1 MRKRVVRIWDVP
13 AGGLFP
19 ALLAVSI
26 AFALGGALGCLMA
39 AQVSGGGGDSLNLYL
54 QSYLAAARDGAVAP
68 PGLPTVLWETLRW
81 PLLTFLMSF
90 TALGV
95 LGIPVLFSIRG
106 FLLSFAVSSFV
117 RMFGGVGGIL
127 AFFAFGL
134 TGLLA
139 VPVLFVLG
147 VQGMTAARDLA
158 GRFFGGGKRSL
169 PFGKT
174 YFLRCGICAA
184 ALSGCVLLE
193 YFAVPALLGSVASL
207 F

>member
-1 MRKRVVRIWDVP
+1 MKKRVVRIWDVP

-19 ALLAVSI
+19 ALLVVSA
-26 AFALGGALGCLMA
+26 AFVLGGLLGCLMA
-39 AQVSGGGGDSLNLYL
+39 AQVDGGGTDSLNAYL
-54 QSYLAAARDGAVAP
+54 QSYLSAAQSGAVSK
-68 PGLPTVLWETLRW
+68 PGLLPVLWETLRW
-81 PLLTFLMSF
+81 PVLTFFMSF

-117 RMFGGVGGIL
+117 RMFGGAGGIL

-134 TGLLA
+134 TGLVA

-147 VQGMTAARDLA
+147 VQGFAAARELA

-174 YFLRCGICAA
+174 YFMRCGVCAA
-184 ALSGCVLLE
+184 ALFGCICLE
-193 YFAVPALLGSVASL
+193 SFAVPALLRSVASL